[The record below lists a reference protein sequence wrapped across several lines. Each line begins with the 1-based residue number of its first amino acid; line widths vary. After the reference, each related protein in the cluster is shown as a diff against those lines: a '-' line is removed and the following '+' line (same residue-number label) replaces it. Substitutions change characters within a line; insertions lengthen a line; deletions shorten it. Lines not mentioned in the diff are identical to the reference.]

1 VIANQKETI
10 DKIKE
15 QFDFLA
21 NLATKNSN
29 ISIEPIFIKI
39 STYNREMGHWII
51 KQLIAKEGTPHN
63 ASLTGKL
70 IISDPT
76 VISDRLDLLLQ
87 SIIKRINEAA

>member
-1 VIANQKETI
+1 
-10 DKIKE
+10 
-15 QFDFLA
+15 
-21 NLATKNSN
+21 
-29 ISIEPIFIKI
+29 
-39 STYNREMGHWII
+39 MGHWII